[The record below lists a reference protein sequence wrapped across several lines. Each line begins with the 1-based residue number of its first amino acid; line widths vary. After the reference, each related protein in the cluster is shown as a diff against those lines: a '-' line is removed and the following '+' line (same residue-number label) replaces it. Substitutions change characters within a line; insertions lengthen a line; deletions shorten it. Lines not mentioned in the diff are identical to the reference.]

1 MSSEPSLRAAALA
14 AAARG
19 WPVFPLRPG
28 AKTPAINRWPDRAS
42 TDSSHINHWWRQC
55 TSFNIGI
62 VTGLAAAGLHVI
74 DLDSPHMQP
83 PVAQYEDALAQF
95 TDRVAVAVPA
105 TFTVATPAGWH
116 LYFRAPRRRRLRS
129 TIGRLG
135 PGIDSR
141 GDGGYIVAPGSRTTT
156 GDYHVLRP
164 APVAVLPTRLVAL
177 LTPPPPIPPV
187 TVPAAMHGPGY
198 VTAVVASEA
207 DRVARAV
214 PGARNL
220 TVFRSALRLGRL
232 VAAGEISES
241 HARAALVE
249 AARTHV
255 GFEGFTDAEVDRA
268 IDNGFRYTAQRPCHL
283 HHH

>member
-28 AKTPAINRWPDRAS
+28 AKTPAINRWPARAS
-42 TDSSHINHWWRQC
+42 TDTTRINDWWRHYPE
-55 TSFNIGI
+55 FNIGA

-74 DLDSPHMQP
+74 DLDSPHMRP
-83 PVAQYEDALAQF
+83 PVQRFEDALAQF
-95 TDRVAVAVPA
+95 TDCVAVEVPA

-156 GDYHVLRP
+156 GDYHVLRR
-164 APVAVLPTRLVAL
+164 APVAALPTRLVAL
-177 LTPPPPIPPV
+177 LCPPPPTPPA
-187 TVPAAMHGPGY
+187 TDPAAMHGPGY
-198 VTAVVASEA
+198 ATAIVASEA

-220 TVFRSALRLGRL
+220 TVFRSALKLGRL
-232 VAAGEISES
+232 VAAGEISDT

-249 AARTHV
+249 AARAHV
-255 GFEGFTDAEVDRA
+255 GIEGFTDAEVDRA
-268 IDNGFRYTAQRPCHL
+268 IDNGFRYTARRPRHL